1 MRSKEMGSR
10 ELSVFAEHTAV
21 ILEAGLPL
29 GDGMETL
36 AEAAAGESH
45 AEQYEQL
52 SRKVNESGSLS
63 EALREDPRWPAYM
76 TEMADIGERAGQL
89 PRVMRGL
96 SRYYAREDRV
106 KRTIAAA
113 VTYPLSL
120 GVMLV
125 VIVLIMLLR
134 VLPVFRRVLAS
145 MGTGVGASG
154 TAMIRLGTGLG
165 WLVLVLVAVT
175 LLAVLTI
182 SVLLRT
188 KGHDKTVAFLIRH
201 VPPVQRVLFRL
212 SASRVADVLSMM
224 LGSGFPLEE
233 ALSVTPDVL
242 SDREAAEK
250 VRGIHERLIAGDS
263 FADALEQAQLFDGLQ
278 SRMVRVGIAAGREDI
293 VMAEIAEQT
302 QEEAEESIS
311 YLVSIIEPTLIALLS
326 VVIGAILLSVMLP
339 MAGILT
345 AMM

>member
-10 ELSVFAEHTAV
+10 ELSIFAEQTAV

-29 GDGMETL
+29 YDGMETL
-36 AEAAAGESH
+36 AEAAAGEPH
-45 AEQYEQL
+45 ADQYVQL
-52 SRKVNESGSLS
+52 SRNVNEAGSLS
-63 EALREDPRWPAYM
+63 EALRADPRWPAYLV
-76 TEMADIGERAGQL
+76 EMAAIGERSGQL

-96 SRYYAREDRV
+96 SGYYAREDRV
-106 KRTIAAA
+106 KRAISAA

-120 GVMLV
+120 GIMLI

-134 VLPVFRRVLAS
+134 VLPVFRRVLAG
-145 MGTGVGASG
+145 MGMGVGASG
-154 TAMIRLGTGLG
+154 MTMIRIGTALG
-165 WLVLVLVAVT
+165 WAVLALVAVA
-175 LLAVLTI
+175 LLAVLAFI
-182 SVLLRT
+182 VLLRT
-188 KGHDKTVAFLIRH
+188 KARDKTVDFLIRH
-201 VPPVQRVLFRL
+201 VPPVRRVLSRL

-224 LGSGFPLEE
+224 IGGGFPLEE

-250 VRGIHERLIAGDS
+250 VRGIHARLTSGES
-263 FADALEQAQLFDGLQ
+263 FADALEQAELFDGLQ
-278 SRMVRVGIAAGREDI
+278 TRMVRVGIAAGREDA

-302 QEEAEESIS
+302 REEAEESIS
-311 YLVSIIEPTLIALLS
+311 RLVSIIEPTLVALLS
-326 VVIGAILLSVMLP
+326 VVIGGILLSVMLP